1 MKVNLLNISG
11 SWRKTQSRKSS
22 VNVFRPGCYSMYG
35 QKSSGWNIRK
45 YRNYKL
51 GVKRKAE
58 SKKGINY

>member
-1 MKVNLLNISG
+1 
-11 SWRKTQSRKSS
+11 
-22 VNVFRPGCYSMYG
+22 MYG